1 MSNSIR
7 EGKSDDRD
15 TSDCGCTRKV
25 WFRRGGPAGFEAW
38 TAATMFD
45 AIKTTEQAA
54 DNAMP

>member
-1 MSNSIR
+1 MTEIHRIAAVRVMS
-7 EGKSDDRD
+7 GSDEA
-15 TSDCGCTRKV
+15 V
-25 WFRRGGPAGFEAW
+25 RRGFEAW